1 MATGKFSYTLY
12 ITHFASVFLY
22 LGIYWLVAKPQVPY
36 ILNYF
41 VWIPA
46 VLFCLMMAY
55 LQYILVERQTK
66 KILNSLRTAPKS
78 VIYTETDE

>member
-1 MATGKFSYTLY
+1 
-12 ITHFASVFLY
+12 
-22 LGIYWLVAKPQVPY
+22 
-36 ILNYF
+36 
-41 VWIPA
+41 
-46 VLFCLMMAY
+46 LMMAY